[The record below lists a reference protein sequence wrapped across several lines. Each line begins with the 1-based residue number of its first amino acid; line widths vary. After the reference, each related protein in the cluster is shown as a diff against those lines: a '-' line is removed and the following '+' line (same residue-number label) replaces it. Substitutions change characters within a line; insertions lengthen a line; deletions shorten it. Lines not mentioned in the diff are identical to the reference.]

1 MKKFIFDVDGTLTES
16 RKQMDI
22 SFMSEFI
29 IFCCKFDT
37 YLVTGSDRDKTVEQV
52 GLDVY
57 NRAKRVFNC
66 SGADIYEKDFNIYKS
81 DWKLP
86 DEVKRFFQDE
96 LDYSQFPLKNS
107 QNNGFLVVHL
117 RMTGYFKFIEN
128 STHPCKH
135 TRIRFFDKNNNEL
148 RYVDVRS
155 FGHMWWINK
164 GLSLNKII
172 KGLGSLGPEP
182 FSKDFDA
189 NYLKKVISKRTKSIK
204 AILLDQTIVAGIGNI
219 YADESLYSAGISP
232 IREAQTIKKNEL
244 IKLKESIVTVLK
256 KSIGSGGTT
265 FSDFRDLEG
274 ENGNFGLQTNVYRRT
289 GKECRKCGNLIERQ
303 KITGRSTHWC
313 PKCQK

>member
-1 MKKFIFDVDGTLTES
+1 LPELPEVETVRRGLEKKLNNFIIKKVEVCRNSTVAFPTSKE
-16 RKQMDI
+16 
-22 SFMSEFI
+22 EFI
-29 IFCCKFDT
+29 
-37 YLVTGSDRDKTVEQV
+37 R
-52 GLDVY
+52 GLR
-57 NRAKRVFNC
+57 N
-66 SGADIYEKDFNIYKS
+66 SLIYKW
-81 DWKLP
+81 DRRGKYLIAQLK
-86 DEVKRFFQDE
+86 EVQNE
-96 LDYSQFPLKNS
+96 NAHFPLENL

-128 STHPCKH
+128 SIHPCKH
-135 TRIRFFDKNNNEL
+135 TRIRFFNKNNNEL
-148 RYVDVRS
+148 RYIDVRS
-155 FGHMWWINK
+155 FGQMWWINK
-164 GLSLNKII
+164 DLSLNKTI

-232 IREAQTIKKNEL
+232 FREARTIKKNEL

-289 GKECRKCGNLIERQ
+289 GKECRKCGNLMKRQ

>member
-1 MKKFIFDVDGTLTES
+1 MPELPEVETVRRGLEQKLNNFIIKKVEVCRDSTVAFPTTKE
-16 RKQMDI
+16 
-22 SFMSEFI
+22 EFI
-29 IFCCKFDT
+29 KGIQNS
-37 YLVTGSDRDKTVEQV
+37 L
-52 GLDVY
+52 
-57 NRAKRVFNC
+57 
-66 SGADIYEKDFNIYKS
+66 IYKW
-81 DWKLP
+81 DRRGKYLIAQLK
-86 DEVKRFFQDE
+86 EVQNE
-96 LDYSQFPLKNS
+96 NAQFPLENS

-117 RMTGYFKFIEN
+117 RMTGYFKFIKN
-128 STHPCKH
+128 SSHPCKH

-148 RYVDVRS
+148 RYIDVRS
-155 FGHMWWINK
+155 FGQMWWINK
-164 GLSLNKII
+164 DLSLNKTI

-182 FSKDFDA
+182 FSKDFNA

-232 IREAQTIKKNEL
+232 FREARTIKKNEL
-244 IKLKESIVTVLK
+244 IKLKESIVTILK

-313 PKCQK
+313 PRCQK

>member
-1 MKKFIFDVDGTLTES
+1 LPELPEVETVRRGLEQKLNN
-16 RKQMDI
+16 
-22 SFMSEFI
+22 FI
-29 IFCCKFDT
+29 IKKVEVC
-37 YLVTGSDRDKTVEQV
+37 RDSTVAFPKNTEEFV
-52 GLDVY
+52 NGLR
-57 NRAKRVFNC
+57 N
-66 SGADIYEKDFNIYKS
+66 SLIYK
-81 DWKLP
+81 WNRRGKYLIAQLK
-86 DEVKRFFQDE
+86 EVQNE
-96 LDYSQFPLKNS
+96 NTQFSLENS

-117 RMTGYFKFIEN
+117 RMTGYFKFIKN
-128 STHPCKH
+128 STPSCKH

-148 RYVDVRS
+148 RYIDVRS
-155 FGHMWWINK
+155 FGQMWWINK
-164 GLSLNKII
+164 DLSLNKII

-232 IREAQTIKKNEL
+232 FREAQTIKKNEI

-289 GKECRKCGNLIERQ
+289 GKECHKCGNLIERQ

>member
-1 MKKFIFDVDGTLTES
+1 LPELPEVETVRRGLEQKLNN
-16 RKQMDI
+16 
-22 SFMSEFI
+22 FI
-29 IFCCKFDT
+29 IKKVEVCRDSTVAFPTNKEEFVEGLQNSLLYKWDRRGK
-37 YLVTGSDRDKTVEQV
+37 YLIAELKKVQKDNFHFS
-52 GLDVY
+52 L
-57 NRAKRVFNC
+57 
-66 SGADIYEKDFNIYKS
+66 EKSK
-81 DWKLP
+81 
-86 DEVKRFFQDE
+86 
-96 LDYSQFPLKNS
+96 
-107 QNNGFLVVHL
+107 NNGFLIVHL
-117 RMTGYFKFIEN
+117 RMTGYFKFINN
-128 STHPCKH
+128 SDQSCKH
-135 TRIRFFDKNNNEL
+135 TRIRFFDRKNNEL
-148 RYVDVRS
+148 RYIDVRS
-155 FGHMWWINK
+155 FGQMWWINK
-164 GLSLNKII
+164 DLSLNKII
-172 KGLGSLGPEP
+172 RGLGSLGPEP

-232 IREAQTIKKNEL
+232 FREAGTIKKNEL

>member
-1 MKKFIFDVDGTLTES
+1 LPELPEVETVRRGLEKKLNNFIIKKVEVCRDSIVAFPTNKE
-16 RKQMDI
+16 
-22 SFMSEFI
+22 EFI
-29 IFCCKFDT
+29 K
-37 YLVTGSDRDKTVEQV
+37 
-52 GLDVY
+52 GLL
-57 NRAKRVFNC
+57 N
-66 SGADIYEKDFNIYKS
+66 SLIYKW
-81 DWKLP
+81 DRRGKYLIAQLK
-86 DEVKRFFQDE
+86 EVQNE
-96 LDYSQFPLKNS
+96 SAQFPLENF

-128 STHPCKH
+128 SSHPCKH
-135 TRIRFFDKNNNEL
+135 TRIRLFDKNNNEL
-148 RYVDVRS
+148 RYIDVRS
-155 FGHMWWINK
+155 FGQMWWINK
-164 GLSLNKII
+164 GLSPNKII
-172 KGLGSLGPEP
+172 KGLGLLGPEP
-182 FSKDFDA
+182 FSEEFDA

-232 IREAQTIKKNEL
+232 FREARTIKKNEL
-244 IKLKESIVTVLK
+244 IKLKESIVTVLR

-289 GKECRKCGNLIERQ
+289 GRECRKCGNLIERQ

>member
-1 MKKFIFDVDGTLTES
+1 MPELPEVETVRRGLEQKLNNFIVKKIEVCRDSTVAFPTN
-16 RKQMDI
+16 KK
-22 SFMSEFI
+22 EFI
-29 IFCCKFDT
+29 
-37 YLVTGSDRDKTVEQV
+37 E
-52 GLDVY
+52 GLR
-57 NRAKRVFNC
+57 N
-66 SGADIYEKDFNIYKS
+66 SLIYKW
-81 DWKLP
+81 DRRGKYLIAQLK
-86 DEVKRFFQDE
+86 EVLNE
-96 LDYSQFPLKNS
+96 NTQFHEENT

-128 STHPCKH
+128 SSYPCKH
-135 TRIRFFDKNNNEL
+135 TRIRLFDKNNNEL
-148 RYVDVRS
+148 RYIDVRS
-155 FGHMWWINK
+155 FGQMWWINK
-164 GLSLNKII
+164 DLSPNKII

-189 NYLKKVISKRTKSIK
+189 NYLKKVISKKTKSIK

-232 IREAQTIKKNEL
+232 FREARTIKKNEL

-289 GKECRKCGNLIERQ
+289 GKECHKCGNLIERK
-303 KITGRSTHWC
+303 KIAGRSTHWC
-313 PKCQK
+313 PRCQK

>member
-1 MKKFIFDVDGTLTES
+1 MPELPEVETVRRGLEQKLNNFIIKKVEVYRDSTIAFPTDKEKFI
-16 RKQMDI
+16 Q
-22 SFMSEFI
+22 
-29 IFCCKFDT
+29 
-37 YLVTGSDRDKTVEQV
+37 
-52 GLDVY
+52 GLR
-57 NRAKRVFNC
+57 N
-66 SGADIYEKDFNIYKS
+66 SLIYKW
-81 DWKLP
+81 DRRGKYLIAQLK
-86 DEVKRFFQDE
+86 EVKNE
-96 LDYSQFPLKNS
+96 NTQFPLENS

-117 RMTGYFKFIEN
+117 RMTGYFKFIEK

-135 TRIRFFDKNNNEL
+135 TRVRFFDKNNNEL

-155 FGHMWWINK
+155 FGQMWWIEK

-232 IREAQTIKKNEL
+232 FREAQTIKRNEL
-244 IKLKESIVTVLK
+244 IKLKESIVAVLK

-289 GKECRKCGNLIERQ
+289 GKECHKCGNLIERQ